1 MGGGVG
7 EQPSLYSNL
16 PKVTNSR
23 NGEVKM
29 DGCTKLKQSVL
40 VNLAPYHE
48 GMTAHSSFLR
58 NLLREYRWSK
68 RICVL
73 WMEMMWVQILALT

>member
-1 MGGGVG
+1 M
-7 EQPSLYSNL
+7 
-16 PKVTNSR
+16 TNSR

-48 GMTAHSSFLR
+48 SMTAHSRFLR
-58 NLLREYRWSK
+58 NLFR
-68 RICVL
+68 VL
-73 WMEMMWVQILALT
+73 VVKKDVCALDGDDVGSNSGSNLNQLHGLEQVTSFL